1 MGDGDG
7 RRASKK
13 LEKEQLEDGSVS
25 LKESQDGMEVEFH
38 KGGPRGEQP
47 EARS

>member
-1 MGDGDG
+1 MSDGEG

-13 LEKEQLEDGSVS
+13 LEKEQLENGSVS

-38 KGGPRGEQP
+38 KGGSGGEQS
-47 EARS
+47 EALS

>member
-25 LKESQDGMEVEFH
+25 LKESQDGMEVELH
-38 KGGPRGEQP
+38 KGGLRGEQP